1 MEFARTEQQN
11 RLIGMVQAYCERHC
25 SPEQAAQLDLQPQFP
40 RSAYT
45 AMAKAKI
52 LGHWLPVEYGG
63 GGGDFTDALTIC
75 ESLARHTGTFAN
87 LFIVNSVCGALV
99 ARNGSPQQRRQ
110 LLPDIASGQLSMAF
124 AMTEPKA
131 GSDGSAIEFSAIADA
146 GNYVLNG
153 TKLFTTGAQD
163 AEYIL
168 VVARTISGVSASHG
182 TALLIVPRPIAG
194 LEVTAMDK
202 VAGQCQASCQLTFRD
217 VRIPIANLL
226 ASEQQTW
233 GALGYGMSMER
244 LGIAGT
250 MLGIAAGALEEFT
263 QFAAQRCQFG
273 QPIGSFQSIQHQV
286 AELATQLEAMRWL
299 AYRAAWMA
307 DNRIECRKEISMAK
321 SFCVDTGMQIATQTM
336 RLVGGDGYLRTSS
349 FNRRWREAALGFYA
363 GGTREIQLNNIA
375 RFMNLPN

>member
-25 SPEQAAQLDLQPQFP
+25 SPQQAAQLDLQPQFP
-40 RSAYT
+40 KSAYT
-45 AMAKAKI
+45 GMAEANI
-52 LGHWLPVEYGG
+52 FGHWLPAEYGG
-63 GGGDFTDALTIC
+63 GGGNFTDALAIC
-75 ESLARHTGTFAN
+75 ETLSRRTGTLAN

-99 ARNGSPQQRRQ
+99 ARIGSPQQRRQ
-110 LLPDIASGQLSMAF
+110 LLPDITSGKLSMAF
-124 AMTEPKA
+124 AMTEPQA
-131 GSDGSAIEFSAIADA
+131 GSDGSAIESDAIADA

-168 VVARTISGVSASHG
+168 VVARTIPGVPASRG
-182 TALLIVPRPIAG
+182 TGLLIVRRHIAG

-202 VAGQCQASCQLTFRD
+202 VAGQCQASCQLTFQD
-217 VRIPIANLL
+217 VRIPLANLL
-226 ASEQQTW
+226 GSEQQTW
-233 GALGYGMSMER
+233 GALG
-244 LGIAGT
+244 
-250 MLGIAAGALEEFT
+250 GALEEFT

-273 QPIGSFQSIQHQV
+273 RPIGSFQSIQHQV

-336 RLVGGDGYLRTSS
+336 RLVGGIGFLRTSS

-363 GGTREIQLNNIA
+363 GGTREVQLNNIA